1 MANSKGPS
9 TMRSMMYNGKNS
21 LLPPKCPFPCI
32 SPSYDEY
39 IPTSVIGPKAPQKP
53 RHGNSHHQ
61 RTSSESFLLEEQPSW
76 LDELLNEP
84 EPPVRRGGHRRS
96 SSDSFAYIDTTN
108 VGSMNYLAKDDNKLI
123 NTTPLSSWGSQDF
136 DFYRGIQHSS
146 FYANLNPSGKTK
158 NKPWNAPIS
167 SVAPPRVRPSPRDT
181 AIVPN
186 AGSVCTLQDAD
197 RDPTSLSEKQ
207 EDVESGPKGSS
218 GKDSSHVKSSASETD
233 TKRAK
238 QQFAQR
244 SRVRKLQYI
253 AELERNVQALQA
265 EGSEVSAELEFLN
278 QQNLIL
284 TMENK
289 ALKQRLDSLSQEQL
303 IKYMEHEVLEREVAR
318 LRSLYHQQQQPQQQQ
333 PMSSSHRRAKSR
345 DLDQQFANLSLKHK
359 EATAGHDPVSSQLH
373 T

>member
-9 TMRSMMYNGKNS
+9 TMRNMMYNGKNP
-21 LLPPKCPFPCI
+21 LLPPKCPFPSI

-96 SSDSFAYIDTTN
+96 SSDSFAYIDTAN

-146 FYANLNPSGKTK
+146 FYANLNPSGNTK

-167 SVAPPRVRPSPRDT
+167 SVAPPRVQPSPRDT

-207 EDVESGPKGSS
+207 EDVESGPQGPKGSS
-218 GKDSSHVKSSASETD
+218 GKDSSHVKSSASEQT
-233 TKRAK
+233 
-238 QQFAQR
+238 Q
-244 SRVRKLQYI
+244 
-253 AELERNVQALQA
+253 NVPNK
-265 EGSEVSAELEFLN
+265 GSEVSAELEFLN

-333 PMSSSHRRAKSR
+333 PMSSNHRRAKSR